1 MTETT
6 LTISDKQQAL
16 IARAHLENAG
26 WVDDL
31 IEIKGGARLKMLQAL
46 ERRGLIEPAEADGL
60 AGFRLTALAIDLVE
74 AAAPI
79 ADPVP
84 LPETSVEAT
93 IAATDPLQTWT
104 PAWQVALAADG
115 IEQLRACD
123 LERVLRTN
131 DLSEEQQFDVAAF
144 IIEQRPEL
152 AAAVNALFDAPS
164 AATACEPAPASK
176 PEPEPAAAPTPE
188 PTLTPEQAAMQACRD
203 CDGDL
208 EAFLQAQGIAGE
220 ARERLVRDL
229 EVAGL
234 ATPLSGL
241 DHWHLEPLYV
251 RGFRAGVSASG
262 PLRKPRQSGKQAE
275 VIALLKR
282 PEGAT
287 IADMSAATG
296 WQAHTVRSVISSA
309 LRRKLGLTVT
319 AAPSDSEPGKQRVY
333 RIIEQAA

>member
-1 MTETT
+1 MTETP

-84 LPETSVEAT
+84 LPEAAVE
-93 IAATDPLQTWT
+93 ATDPLQSWT

-123 LERVLRTN
+123 LERVLKTD

-144 IIEQRPEL
+144 IIEQRPDL

-164 AATACEPAPASK
+164 AATECEPAPAAE
-176 PEPEPAAAPTPE
+176 PEPEPAAAPAPMSEPT

-203 CDGDL
+203 GDGDL
-208 EAFLQAQGIAGE
+208 EAFLQAQGIVGGE
-220 ARERLVRDL
+220 RERLVRDL

-241 DHWHLEPLYV
+241 DHWHLEPLFV
-251 RGFRAGVSASG
+251 RGFRAGASASG

-319 AAPSDSEPGKQRVY
+319 AAPSDSEPGKPRVY